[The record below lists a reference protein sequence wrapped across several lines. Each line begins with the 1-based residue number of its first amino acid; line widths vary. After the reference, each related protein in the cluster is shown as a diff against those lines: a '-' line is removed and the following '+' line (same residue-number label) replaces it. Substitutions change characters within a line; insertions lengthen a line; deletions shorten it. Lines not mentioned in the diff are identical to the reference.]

1 MPSADQFP
9 VKTSH
14 SMMLWPMWVVL
25 IAGRAAL
32 HEVLSALPTVT
43 LHRMSG
49 AIGYPWLLLR
59 EMSAY
64 SRDGDQVFQAMV
76 IADSR

>member
-59 EMSAY
+59 EMRSLHCNAAACQTY
-64 SRDGDQVFQAMV
+64 SV
-76 IADSR
+76 IV